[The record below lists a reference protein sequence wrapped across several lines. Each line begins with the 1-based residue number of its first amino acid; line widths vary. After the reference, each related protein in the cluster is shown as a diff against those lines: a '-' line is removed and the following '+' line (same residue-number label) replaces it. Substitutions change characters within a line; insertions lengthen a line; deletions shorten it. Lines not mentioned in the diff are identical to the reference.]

1 VYVDTVVFAPRQCV
15 PMFTTDHTKSD
26 ESTMPH
32 NPCFVHRTPFD
43 QSMQYPSL
51 QNGHESSLLTLYP
64 NHMPSMLFLGRKD
77 QGKPPGPRLPVELLF
92 RVTQHME
99 KRDARSLATGCKSWQ
114 NPAES
119 IIWETVSL
127 ALGASWEERC
137 LGGEDSRAE
146 VNLGPADMTVTRR
159 DETLADT
166 PVDATSTW
174 PAHCAEMERRVKEI
188 EDAFSSRPQR
198 ARYVRRLI
206 LEPANRVW
214 DGIVDQM
221 WPTIEHL
228 ELDLFGL
235 TGGGQQEAAKLV
247 AQLCDNLRR
256 MGPSGRLRVIEL
268 KLSGDHS
275 EDVITTLLRLAPNLT
290 GLFLRQVPDDSRQM
304 ERIDPKKWSGITV
317 HSLKRIDWT
326 LQCDQLAPLVGHLI
340 KQAPLLEDFRFK
352 DDFWGEDEFTT
363 LVFKS
368 LAKVQTLRRMTW
380 HAVAIRDPLRHF
392 RRWVRKSGGARTAG

>member
-1 VYVDTVVFAPRQCV
+1 
-15 PMFTTDHTKSD
+15 
-26 ESTMPH
+26 
-32 NPCFVHRTPFD
+32 
-43 QSMQYPSL
+43 
-51 QNGHESSLLTLYP
+51 
-64 NHMPSMLFLGRKD
+64 
-77 QGKPPGPRLPVELLF
+77 
-92 RVTQHME
+92 VTQHME